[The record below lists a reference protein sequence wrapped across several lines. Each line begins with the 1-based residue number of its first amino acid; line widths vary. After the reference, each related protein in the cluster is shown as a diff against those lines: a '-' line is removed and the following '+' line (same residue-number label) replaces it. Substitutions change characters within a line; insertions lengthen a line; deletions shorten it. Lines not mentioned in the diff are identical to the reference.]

1 MNQINQKI
9 ALNSTLCILI
19 LIIVLYSLKELIN
32 PIALLIIGIFLI
44 YTIILYIS
52 KNSYKSVQ
60 AINDKVSNLN
70 QKYALGIKNGNYE
83 IELNNI
89 IDVLEKKIEKYNNNQ
104 NSISQIRTKFVAN
117 ASHEL
122 KTPIFAI
129 KGFIETLLDGAL
141 NDPKVNTEFLKKIYN
156 QTERLENILTDLID
170 ISKIESGDLKL
181 NKNYL
186 PINDILNFIE
196 NSYKHLA
203 KKKGLKLEIP
213 NTKDLKVYVDKEH
226 IQTVFSNIIKNAI
239 NYSDSGKI
247 VVSVKEMNN
256 SINIKVSDNG
266 IGIKDEAID
275 KIFQRFFR
283 VDDDRSRKT
292 GGSGLGL
299 AIVKHILDAHQIKY
313 NIKSEHNVGTTF
325 SIIIKEYQS

>member
-1 MNQINQKI
+1 MSQINQKI

-19 LIIVLYSLKELIN
+19 LIIALYSLKELIN
-32 PIALLIIGIFLI
+32 PIVLLIIGIFLI

-52 KNSYKSVQ
+52 KNSYKSIQ
-60 AINDKVSNLN
+60 AINDKVSNLD

>member
-19 LIIVLYSLKELIN
+19 LIIALYSLKELIN

-213 NTKDLKVYVDKEH
+213 DTKDLKVYVDKEH
-226 IQTVFSNIIKNAI
+226 IETVFSNIIKNAI

-247 VVSVKEMNN
+247 VVSVKEINN